1 LVSMYLDSNVF
12 IYAALNRGVKG
23 ERCRKIMEMLEV
35 GKLSC
40 AISCLVLDEVAWVVS
55 KHRDFNTGRKVW
67 SDILE
72 IPNLKILSIDENI
85 AVKAPSLMDKYK
97 LRPRDAIHAAL
108 VVENAIGIIVSDDS
122 DFDRVNEIQ
131 RIKLDKMKIT

>member
-1 LVSMYLDSNVF
+1 
-12 IYAALNRGVKG
+12 
-23 ERCRKIMEMLEV
+23 MEMLEG

-40 AISCLVLDEVAWVVS
+40 AISCLVLDEVAWTVS
-55 KHRDFNTGRKVW
+55 KHRDFNTGMRVW

-85 AVKAPSLMDKYK
+85 AVKAPSLIGKYK

-108 VVENAIGIIVSDDS
+108 VVENAIGTIVSDDS

-131 RIKLDKMKIT
+131 RVRLDDYHEGEEHKEGVRGV